1 MPGVCGELTW
11 LILLFSVPLQQEKL
25 LTGKIASLEATK
37 MDTLGIEPRA
47 SRMLSGCD
55 TTTPCALYIEG
66 LHNSVTGKIIRL
78 IPMMPK
84 GSCTSP
90 HYVTKAT
97 PAQPSAIG

>member
-55 TTTPCALYIEG
+55 TATPCAHSDAVPRQASDCHSL
-66 LHNSVTGKIIRL
+66 LAAL
-78 IPMMPK
+78 W
-84 GSCTSP
+84 
-90 HYVTKAT
+90 
-97 PAQPSAIG
+97 QPSL